1 MGRIR
6 WGIIGAG
13 TIAHRF
19 AAALEHVDDAVLTA
33 VSGRNPKRLAQ
44 FAREH
49 SVDDGLCY
57 SSAGDDGA
65 AAHQRLIE
73 NPDIDAVYIAL
84 PHGMHAEWACRALRA
99 GKSVLCEKP
108 AVLSEAEAL
117 RIERA
122 AHESKTLFMEAMK
135 PRFTPARS
143 CVRELV
149 EGGELGAVLEMD
161 VTHRLDYGSHLG
173 GYLIDPLQG
182 GTLYD
187 LGCYGI
193 GWIDDLLVGD
203 AEVERVDVRWIDGA
217 GGAPVDIAETA
228 RLCVGGV
235 PVRLD
240 FAGDSGDYNV
250 ECRIRCERGAIAVP
264 RSRTSA
270 PLFAGERQKVPSCR
284 PLRRSASRESSMQS
298 AKLGDGADGSR
309 RLLAI
314 QKRAR
319 LAVPKRGVFAVGR
332 RQLGMG
338 PVLHNLSV
346 GEHHYAVEGGYR

>member
-19 AAALEHVDDAVLTA
+19 AAALEHVDDAVLTT

-49 SVDDGLCY
+49 LVDDGLCY

-264 RSRTSA
+264 MFHRPSSLVIERDGCTARTVDI
-270 PLFAGERQKVPSCR
+270 PLEVDDFYGEIAHFCSLIRGGAAESPIM
-284 PLRRSASRESSMQS
+284 PPASTVRIARIIDAVRE
-298 AKLGDGADGSR
+298 AW
-309 RLLAI
+309 
-314 QKRAR
+314 
-319 LAVPKRGVFAVGR
+319 GR
-332 RQLGMG
+332 R
-338 PVLHNLSV
+338 
-346 GEHHYAVEGGYR
+346 RR

>member
-228 RLCVGGV
+228 RLSVGGV

-264 RSRTSA
+264 MFHRPSSLVIERDGCTARTVDI
-270 PLFAGERQKVPSCR
+270 PLEVDDFYGEIAHFCSLIRGGAAESPIM
-284 PLRRSASRESSMQS
+284 PPASTVRIARIIDAVRE
-298 AKLGDGADGSR
+298 AW
-309 RLLAI
+309 
-314 QKRAR
+314 
-319 LAVPKRGVFAVGR
+319 GR
-332 RQLGMG
+332 R
-338 PVLHNLSV
+338 
-346 GEHHYAVEGGYR
+346 RR